1 MGYEPLYHAL
11 QIFWCIFIF
20 ILFFYILGTLLMKQL
35 PLTTQTL
42 ADKPYSFTQ
51 NFCNKLG
58 IQLICNK
65 YQRKVK
71 HMFKSVN
78 ISCSYNYKAKIM
90 GEGVTYSLFSML
102 VSLCRFTSMKQWYI
116 CNTSFSRLHFWFTLG
131 GKEGFYLMERARL
144 RRRAVESRVIC
155 WSSCMLMLP
164 GILLM

>member
-102 VSLCRFTSMKQWYI
+102 VYAGLHQWSNDIYV
-116 CNTSFSRLHFWFTLG
+116 THLSQDSTFDLLWEAKRVSTWWRGPTWEG
-131 GKEGFYLMERARL
+131 GQ
-144 RRRAVESRVIC
+144 
-155 WSSCMLMLP
+155 
-164 GILLM
+164 